1 MSLHPLRSQT
11 RSLRSLRRLL
21 LAFRAAAHS
30 NSDSS
35 SGPSSQQSFAYTIE
49 SPAVFN
55 KLLLTT
61 LKFTPLVLAHHL
73 PFRVSPTT
81 GRYKMTKSAPPA
93 LMKMVLSYMA
103 NLMHL
108 IGQLPDE
115 REGGNLIRT
124 VLVESGKMVPWILG
138 ARKTVRGYLKVR
150 REKPSFLPSFR

>member
-1 MSLHPLRSQT
+1 MALAYLTFSNQT

-35 SGPSSQQSFAYTIE
+35 DPSSQQSFAYTIE
-49 SPAVFN
+49 SPQVFN

-61 LKFTPLVLAHHL
+61 LKFTPLVLAHHI

-115 REGGNLIRT
+115 SEGGNLIRT
-124 VLVESGKMVPWILG
+124 VLVESGKMIPWILG
-138 ARKTVRGYLKVR
+138 ARKTVRGYLKVSSVSR
-150 REKPSFLPSFR
+150 LEPLV